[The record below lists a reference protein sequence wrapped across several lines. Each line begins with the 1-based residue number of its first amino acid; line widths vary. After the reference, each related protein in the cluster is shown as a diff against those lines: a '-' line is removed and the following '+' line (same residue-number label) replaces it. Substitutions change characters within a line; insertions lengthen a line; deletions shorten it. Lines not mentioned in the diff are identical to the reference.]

1 VSSLIRIGSPQIRR
15 PRLTKTV
22 IQLTDL
28 HLFADR
34 TGQLAG
40 IRTWDT
46 FEAILAEVRARY
58 PDFDLLVLT
67 GDLVHDDTLKT
78 YEMLREALGDWS
90 VRCRMIP
97 GNHDDPRLLRQI
109 FAEGFSNAGSS
120 LAFASHCGD
129 WRMIGLDSHVPAQV
143 AGRIG
148 TPQLEWLAA
157 CLESQPEV
165 PTLLF
170 VHHPPV
176 SIDVAWLDA
185 TRLEAPMGLCALIE
199 RSPQVRAVCAGHVHQ
214 ESEMHIAGTPVYT
227 TPSTCVQ
234 FGARAEK
241 SYDPRT
247 AGYRSFTLRPDG
259 FSTEVHRLS
268 HAPR

>member
-1 VSSLIRIGSPQIRR
+1 MTT
-15 PRLTKTV
+15 RLTKTV

-34 TGQLAG
+34 RGELAG

-46 FEAILAEVRARY
+46 FEAILADVRARHA
-58 PDFDLLVLT
+58 DFDLLVLT

-109 FAEGFSNAGSS
+109 FAEGFSNAGNA
-120 LAFASHCGD
+120 LAFESRCGA
-129 WRMIGLDSHVPAQV
+129 WQVIGLDSHVQGQV

-148 TPQLEWLAA
+148 AAQLEWLAA
-157 CLESQPEV
+157 CLETEL

-170 VHHPPV
+170 LHHPPV
-176 SIDVAWLDA
+176 PIDVAWLDA
-185 TRLEAPMGLCALIE
+185 TRLEAAMGLCALIE

-214 ESEMHIAGTPVYT
+214 ESAMNIAGTPVYT

-241 SYDPRT
+241 SYDPQT
-247 AGYRSFTLRPDG
+247 PGYRSFTLHADG
-259 FSTEVHRLS
+259 FSTEVHRLDP
-268 HAPR
+268 APR

>member
-1 VSSLIRIGSPQIRR
+1 
-15 PRLTKTV
+15 LTKTV

-34 TGQLAG
+34 TSELAG

-46 FEAILAEVRARY
+46 FEAILGEVRARH

-67 GDLVHDDTLKT
+67 GDLAQDEKPET
-78 YEMLREALGDWS
+78 YTMLREALGDWS

-97 GNHDDPRLLRQI
+97 GNHDDPWLLRQA
-109 FAEGFSNAGSS
+109 FAEGFTDAGSS
-120 LAFASHCGD
+120 LAFESRCGD
-129 WRMIGLDSHVPAQV
+129 WRVIGLDSHVPGQIY
-143 AGRIG
+143 GRIG
-148 TPQLEWLAA
+148 APQLEWLAA
-157 CLESQPEV
+157 CLDSQPDL

-185 TRLEAPMGLCALIE
+185 TGLQAPMDLCALIE
-199 RSPQVRAVCAGHVHQ
+199 RCPQVRVVCSGHVHQ
-214 ESEMHIAGTPVYT
+214 QSATNIAGTPVYT

-241 SYDPRT
+241 SFDPRT
-247 AGYRSFTLRPDG
+247 AGYRSFTLHPDG

-268 HAPR
+268 DVPR